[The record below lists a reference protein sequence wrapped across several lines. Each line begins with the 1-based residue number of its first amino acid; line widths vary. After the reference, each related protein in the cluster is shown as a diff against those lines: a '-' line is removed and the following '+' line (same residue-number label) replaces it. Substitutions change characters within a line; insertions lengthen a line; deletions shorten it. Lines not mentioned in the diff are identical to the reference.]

1 MDIDGNDKGEYSSE
15 VLYDM
20 VFGVFWKEGAEK
32 YYNYYRVHGYL
43 TADQQVSAESIME
56 FFSD

>member
-20 VFGVFWKEGAEK
+20 VFGVVWKEGAEK

-43 TADQQVSAESIME
+43 TADVS
-56 FFSD
+56 F